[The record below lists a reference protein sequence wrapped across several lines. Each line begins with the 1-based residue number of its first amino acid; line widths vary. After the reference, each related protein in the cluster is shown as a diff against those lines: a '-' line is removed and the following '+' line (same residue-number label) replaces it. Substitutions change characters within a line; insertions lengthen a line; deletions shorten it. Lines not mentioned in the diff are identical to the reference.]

1 MNEKDTLPMTLCR
14 GKCIV
19 MIRGIFMRLKNKCLL
34 TFMMFGLILS
44 SLTLSVHATS
54 VNPDRDKLHNPVHN
68 CSVHDAYHYSNWST
82 VKFGSYPQSIVT
94 DKALQAAI
102 DAQLIANGSYVGK
115 AKYVVGDCV
124 VNGVKYRKVRIG
136 DIGPNATENFE
147 DLFMTDE
154 ENKHLT
160 YGYFRFEPIRWR
172 VLSVDKANN
181 KMLLI
186 SDQAIDAYGGMSLW
200 KDSQTREFLNCYREV
215 ESPNATTSFYRFKET
230 AFNAEES
237 KAILKTSGITGT
249 NPDKHYQTAERN
261 APVDD
266 YIFLL
271 SWEQI
276 YNSAY
281 GFCPKKEQSD
291 SRVIWGT
298 PYAVAGGCE
307 AYISSGVIKKS
318 DCTWWLCTDNGSLAP
333 SQYSVTDKGALNV
346 EGTWETHG
354 VVPAMWIS
362 MDSLRYSYAGETAGG
377 DHDYIFQGKK
387 FISGKLRFCITDV
400 KKREVSYYGTAV
412 KGLTTVKIP
421 NTVKD
426 NGYTYK
432 VTKIPYNVHKDD
444 KKLKSLTIGNYVKEI
459 DTKAFYNCKN
469 LTSVKFGKNVQR
481 ISMGAF
487 QNCKKLKS
495 VNLGNRVEYINSQAF
510 KNCKSIKSV
519 TIGKSLK
526 SVGFEA
532 FANCGKLK
540 KVTIKSKKLSQLE
553 EKSFAKMAKKSTIT
567 LPKKYKK
574 AEYKWMR
581 QNCCTKS
588 RTKIKY
594 K

>member
-1 MNEKDTLPMTLCR
+1 
-14 GKCIV
+14 
-19 MIRGIFMRLKNKCLL
+19 MRLRNKCLL

-44 SLTLSVHATS
+44 CLTLSVHATS
-54 VNPDRDKLHNPVHN
+54 VNPDRDKVHNPVHN
-68 CSVHDAYHYSNWST
+68 CSVHDAYHNSNWST

-94 DKALQAAI
+94 DKTLQAAI

-136 DIGPNATENFE
+136 DIGPNDTDNFE

-172 VLSVDKANN
+172 VLSVDNANN

-200 KDSQTREFLNCYREV
+200 KDSATREFLNCYNEV
-215 ESPNATTSFYRFKET
+215 KKPDASTPFDRFKEV
-230 AFNAEES
+230 AFSEEEAS
-237 KAILKTSGITGT
+237 AILKTSGITGT
-249 NPDKHYQTAERN
+249 NPDQHYQTAERN

-276 YNSAY
+276 YNSNY
-281 GFCPKKEQSD
+281 GFCSKEGMSD
-291 SRVIWGT
+291 SRIIWGT
-298 PYAVAGGCE
+298 PYAVAKGCQ
-307 AYISSGVIKKS
+307 AQIKSGTIEKS
-318 DCTWWLCTDNGSLAP
+318 NCTWWLCTDNGSLAP
-333 SQYSVTDKGALNV
+333 GQYSVWNNGSLGV
-346 EGTWETHG
+346 QGTWEKHG

-362 MDSLRYSYAGETAGG
+362 MDSLCYSYAGETAGG
-377 DHDYIFQGKK
+377 NHDYIYRGKK
-387 FISGKLRFCITDV
+387 FISGKLRFWITDV
-400 KKREVSYYGTAV
+400 EKREVSYYGTAV
-412 KGLTTVKIP
+412 KGLKTVKIP

-432 VTKIPYNVHKDD
+432 VTNISDNVHKDD
-444 KKLKSLTIGNYVKEI
+444 KNLKSLTIGNYVKEI

-481 ISMGAF
+481 ISMSAF
-487 QNCKKLKS
+487 ENCKKLKS
-495 VNLGNRVEYINSQAF
+495 VTLGNRVEYIDTQAF
-510 KNCKSIKSV
+510 KNCKSIKTV

-526 SVGFEA
+526 NVGFEA

-540 KVTIKSKKLSQLE
+540 KVTIKSKKLFQLG